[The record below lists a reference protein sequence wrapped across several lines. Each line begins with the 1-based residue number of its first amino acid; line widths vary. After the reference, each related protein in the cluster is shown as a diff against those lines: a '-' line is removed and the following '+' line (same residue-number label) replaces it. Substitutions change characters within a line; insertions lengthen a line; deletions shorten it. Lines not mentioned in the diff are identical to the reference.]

1 MYRCQHHFI
10 SFSDHRTEVGKQIEG
25 RIVMVMGDA
34 IKVDFIGDRA
44 SVEKLDCVLKV
55 SVSDR
60 KVC

>member
-1 MYRCQHHFI
+1 M
-10 SFSDHRTEVGKQIEG
+10 GKQIEG